1 MARHSMGESPMRT
14 ISKLGIVL
22 CMAGAISYAE
32 TWTGKL
38 IDSTCLERFS
48 TADNNGKKALDL
60 DKLDKQCAPSAATTT
75 FAVLDGDKIYKLDAA
90 GSSKVMADIYGGAV
104 KADHD
109 RDVHVTVKG
118 KKNGDTIVVESV
130 KGK

>member
-1 MARHSMGESPMRT
+1 MRT

-22 CMAGAISYAE
+22 CLAGMASYAE

-38 IDSTCLERFS
+38 IDATCFERFS
-48 TADNNGKKALDL
+48 TAGNSGNKPLDV
-60 DKLDKQCAPSAATTT
+60 DKLDKDCAPTPATST
-75 FAVLDGDKIYKLDAA
+75 FAVLDGDKLYKLDAK
-90 GSSKVMADIYGGAV
+90 GNSKVMADIYGGAV

-109 RDVHVTVKG
+109 RDVRVTVKG
-118 KKNGDTIVVESV
+118 KKDGDTILVESV

>member
-1 MARHSMGESPMRT
+1 MKT
-14 ISKLGIVL
+14 ISKLATVL
-22 CMAGAISYAE
+22 CLTGVAVYAE

-38 IDSTCLERFS
+38 IDSSCFERFS
-48 TADNNGKKALDL
+48 TAESGGRKPLDL
-60 DKLDKQCAPSAATTT
+60 DKLDKQCAPTAATSS
-75 FAVLDGDKIYKLDAA
+75 FAVLDGDKINKLDAA
-90 GSSKVMADIYGGAV
+90 GSSKVIADVYGGAI

>member
-1 MARHSMGESPMRT
+1 MIAR
-14 ISKLGIVL
+14 V
-22 CMAGAISYAE
+22 
-32 TWTGKL
+32 
-38 IDSTCLERFS
+38 S
-48 TADNNGKKALDL
+48 TAESSGKKALDL
-60 DKLDKQCAPSAATTT
+60 DKLDKQCAPTPATAN

-90 GSSKVMADIYGGAV
+90 GNSKVIADVYGGAI

-118 KKNGDTIVVESV
+118 KKNGDTIMVESV